1 MNRIETL
8 FQNKKENIISVYFT
22 AGYPNLND
30 TEPIITELERAGTD
44 LIEIGFPFSDPVAD
58 GPVIQ
63 QSSEQALKNGMTVKL
78 LFEQLKNIRQTV
90 KIPLVLMGYINP
102 VMQYGIENFCKDASA
117 IGIDAMILPDL
128 PVEMYLKEYKNVFQ
142 QYNLHYI
149 PLIPPQTDDARIKMI
164 DEACTGFIYLVSS
177 SSTTGTKTAQ
187 NPVLEGFASRIKKL
201 ELNNPQLIGFG
212 INDKVSFENVCKYAS
227 GGIIG
232 TAFIK
237 TLSKEG
243 NMKENIH
250 KFINSLK

>member
-1 MNRIETL
+1 
-8 FQNKKENIISVYFT
+8 
-22 AGYPNLND
+22 
-30 TEPIITELERAGTD
+30 
-44 LIEIGFPFSDPVAD
+44 
-58 GPVIQ
+58 
-63 QSSEQALKNGMTVKL
+63 
-78 LFEQLKNIRQTV
+78 
-90 KIPLVLMGYINP
+90 
-102 VMQYGIENFCKDASA
+102 
-117 IGIDAMILPDL
+117 
-128 PVEMYLKEYKNVFQ
+128 
-142 QYNLHYI
+142 
-149 PLIPPQTDDARIKMI
+149 MI